1 MICMN
6 KNALQKLIKVIVEQT
21 QNEIGEMWMST
32 NEAGLTSEK
41 KELLK
46 GYIKKC
52 VEEYMEENQ

>member
-1 MICMN
+1 MN
-6 KNALQKLIKVIVEQT
+6 KKNLEKLIKLVVETT
-21 QNEIGEMWMST
+21 QDEIGEMWVST

-52 VEEYMEENQ
+52 VEEYMEEKQ